1 MRGVVAA
8 SVADRPLRLGTR
20 GSALAL
26 SQANAVAKALG
37 GAEVVPI
44 KTFDQPETGRAD
56 AGPRLE
62 SGGDKARFVREIE
75 RALLDGEVDL
85 GVHSA
90 KDLPT
95 DLPDDLEI
103 AGVLERVDPR
113 DAYIGSVSS
122 LGDVPEGSRI
132 GTSSLR
138 RRAQI
143 LVSKP
148 DLDVVGI
155 RSSIDTRLEKLR
167 GGEFDGLILAAAG
180 LHRLDR
186 AAEISFALDYD
197 EMLPAPGQGVIA
209 IEAMGSKIRP
219 ITVAESIADRGVLGT
234 LSAERALASALGAS
248 CNTPLG
254 ATATLEHG
262 GRMRL
267 RAFCGLWDGSDWLR
281 DELEADASVPEDLG
295 SALAERMK
303 SAGPSTSWAG
313 RADGGRNMSANPGIV
328 YLVGAGPGDPGLMTT
343 RSLELIVAAD
353 AIVHDRLI
361 PRDALALARPAAELI
376 YVGKEPGAASVP
388 QEGIAELLIDR
399 ARQGNLVVRLKGG
412 DPFVFGRGGEE
423 AEALADAEIPFE
435 VVPGI
440 TAGIAAPP
448 TPASRHLPRRRPAV
462 ASSPGTRP

>member
-1 MRGVVAA
+1 M
-8 SVADRPLRLGTR
+8 
-20 GSALAL
+20 
-26 SQANAVAKALG
+26 
-37 GAEVVPI
+37 
-44 KTFDQPETGRAD
+44 
-56 AGPRLE
+56 
-62 SGGDKARFVREIE
+62 
-75 RALLDGEVDL
+75 DL

-143 LVSKP
+143 LARRP
-148 DLDVVGI
+148 DLDVVEI
-155 RSSIDTRLEKLR
+155 RGNVDTRLEKLR
-167 GGEFDGLILAAAG
+167 DGEFDGLILAAAG

-209 IEAMGSKIRP
+209 IEAMGSKVRP

-303 SAGPSTSWAG
+303 SAGAV
-313 RADGGRNMSANPGIV
+313 DI
-328 YLVGAGPGDPGLMTT
+328 
-343 RSLELIVAAD
+343 
-353 AIVHDRLI
+353 
-361 PRDALALARPAAELI
+361 LARAEQMA
-376 YVGKEPGAASVP
+376 VG
-388 QEGIAELLIDR
+388 
-399 ARQGNLVVRLKGG
+399 
-412 DPFVFGRGGEE
+412 
-423 AEALADAEIPFE
+423 
-435 VVPGI
+435 
-440 TAGIAAPP
+440 T
-448 TPASRHLPRRRPAV
+448 
-462 ASSPGTRP
+462 